1 MPQDP
6 PLILRSI
13 GKSLP
18 NGRQL
23 FRDIDLVLEQ
33 GELVSIQG
41 ESGIGKSTLL
51 NLAAGLDR
59 PSIGEVVVSGRSL
72 SDLSETG
79 LTAWRGE
86 KIGFVFQ
93 AFHILPFLSLDQ
105 NVALPAILVGE
116 QRGDALGLARDMLA
130 RVGLGDRTA
139 SFASELSGG
148 EMQRVAI
155 ARALVHS
162 PAVILADEPTGN
174 LDPATSADVIRLL
187 TEVVR
192 NSGAAMLLVTHS
204 VVDAEAADRHLEI
217 TPEGIRT
224 LDG

>member
-1 MPQDP
+1 MPQDT
-6 PLILRSI
+6 PLILRSLA
-13 GKSLP
+13 KTLP

-23 FRDIDLVLEQ
+23 FRDIDLVLGK

-51 NLAAGLDR
+51 NLAAGLDS
-59 PSIGEVVVSGRSL
+59 PSGGEVIVEAQRL
-72 SDLSETG
+72 SDLSETE

-93 AFHILPFLSLDQ
+93 AFHILPFLTLGQ
-105 NVALPAILVGE
+105 NVALPAILAGD
-116 QRGDALGLARDMLA
+116 RRPDALEKAQAMLA
-130 RVGLGDRTA
+130 RVGLGDRND

-174 LDPATSADVIRLL
+174 LDPATSADVIQLL
-187 TEVVR
+187 TETVR
-192 NSGAAMLLVTHS
+192 NSGAAMILVTHS
-204 VVDAEAADRHLEI
+204 AVDAEVADRHLEI
-217 TPEGIRT
+217 TPTGMRVR
-224 LDG
+224 DG